1 MDESSGKSAFSIG
14 LTFGVRNRN
23 LMRAFQPRFVI
34 RAEWSKFVHANPQKG
49 TVEGEIAHSAANEAQ
64 GPMDQ
69 CQATTLWSINDTVT
83 KCCTGYQGNSTPV
96 NYITQTDLKALC
108 WNERREE
115 KAVSTFRKILQSWLQ
130 GWTSPVSI
138 IPGDSVSSF
147 VN

>member
-1 MDESSGKSAFSIG
+1 M
-14 LTFGVRNRN
+14 
-23 LMRAFQPRFVI
+23 
-34 RAEWSKFVHANPQKG
+34 
-49 TVEGEIAHSAANEAQ
+49 EGEIAHSAANEAR

-69 CQATTLWSINDTVT
+69 CQATTLWSINGTVT
-83 KCCTGYQGNSTPV
+83 KCCTGYQGTSTPV

-115 KAVSTFRKILQSWLQ
+115 KAVSTLQKILQSWLQ

-147 VN
+147 GN